1 MDDHTFWTA
10 ITAINCTA
18 VAIHSFNVYRMSE
31 YVRAVSMRIEKVL
44 QGLGQTTIG
53 IRILSEDPGTKS
65 KEIST
70 ESDNAAS

>member
-31 YVRAVSMRIEKVL
+31 YVRAISTRIEKVL
-44 QGLGQTTIG
+44 QGLGETTNG
-53 IRILSEDPGTKS
+53 MRTHSEDPGLKS
-65 KEIST
+65 QRIST
-70 ESDNAAS
+70 ESDKAAS